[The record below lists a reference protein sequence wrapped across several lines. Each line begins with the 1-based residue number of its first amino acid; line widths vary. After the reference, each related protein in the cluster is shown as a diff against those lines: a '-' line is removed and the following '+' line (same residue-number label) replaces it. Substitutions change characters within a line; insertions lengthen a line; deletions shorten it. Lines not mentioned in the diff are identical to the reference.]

1 MKKLGLV
8 LSLLLVL
15 TFAITG
21 CGAAKEEAKE
31 SKKLIVAASPLP
43 HAQILD
49 LIKPKLEEK
58 GIELEVKEITDYAT
72 PNVALDSKEVDANFF
87 QHQPYL
93 DEFNKNN
100 NMDLV
105 SVAKVHVEPIGAYS
119 QKIKSIDEL
128 KDGAVVGIPNDPS
141 NEGRALLLLQAQGLI
156 KLKDESGLTQTP
168 KDIVENPKNIQFK
181 ELEAA
186 QLPRVLQ
193 DVEFAII
200 NTNIALEANLDPGKD
215 AIFIEGKDSPYANI
229 LVARPDNKDSEVIK
243 ELINLLNSDEVK
255 KFIEEEYKGAV
266 VPAF

>member
-1 MKKLGLV
+1 MKKLSLV

-15 TFAITG
+15 AVAITG
-21 CGAAKEEAKE
+21 CGVTKEEAKE
-31 SKKLIVAASPLP
+31 TKKLIVAASPLP
-43 HAQILD
+43 HAQLLD
-49 LIKPKLEEK
+49 VIKPKLEEK

-100 NMDLV
+100 NMELV
-105 SVAKVHVEPIGAYS
+105 SIGKVHVEPIGAYS
-119 QKIKSIDEL
+119 QKIKSVDEL
-128 KDGAVVGIPNDPS
+128 KDGAVVAIPNDPS
-141 NEGRALLLLQAQGLI
+141 NEGRALLLLQSQGLI
-156 KLKDESGLTQTP
+156 KLKDPKGLTQTP
-168 KDIVENPKNIQFK
+168 KDIAQNPKNIQFK

-193 DVEFAII
+193 DVEFSII
-200 NTNIALEANLDPGKD
+200 NTNIALEADLDPAKD

-229 LVARPDNKDSEVIK
+229 LVARPDNKDNEAIK
-243 ELINLLNSDEVK
+243 ELAKLLNSDEVK
-255 KFIEEEYKGAV
+255 KFIEEEYKGAI